1 MDLEISPGPTPE
13 ERAAILLAL
22 ARLAPDAGPASEWWR
37 EGLREALLGEL
48 ESEPLNRLAPRDTKA
63 P

>member
-1 MDLEISPGPTPE
+1 MDVEISPGPTPE

-48 ESEPLNRLAPRDTKA
+48 EPEPGP
-63 P
+63 